1 MARET
6 IYETFMLP
14 SGGNIYEVKK
24 GTKTVKGINPV
35 VDLTCIKVWQEMKR
49 TSPSELPYR
58 QMSEAIEDC
67 MKDKLEIPVYDLC
80 LGDYQYL
87 LYKLRVVTYG
97 SIYKMPI
104 LCPTC
109 GKYSEVEVNLD
120 DLDVIE
126 FNKDFYNYTQLKL
139 PNGDDIEIRYQ
150 TPRILDSIGVKARLM
165 AKNLNTSVDYS
176 LLFTLVTAIVS
187 VNGVKKNEV
196 QLEEYC
202 KNLSMQDCNYIIA
215 GIDRLN
221 SQIGM
226 GKFISAYC
234 SVCKNDVVVPFR
246 TTSEFLEPITRL

>member
-1 MARET
+1 
-6 IYETFMLP
+6 
-14 SGGNIYEVKK
+14 
-24 GTKTVKGINPV
+24 
-35 VDLTCIKVWQEMKR
+35 
-49 TSPSELPYR
+49 
-58 QMSEAIEDC
+58 MSEAIEDC

-97 SIYKMPI
+97 SMYKMPI
-104 LCPTC
+104 ICPTC

-126 FNKDFYNYTQLKL
+126 FKEDFYNYTQLKL